1 MTDER
6 PTLSICLTCRDGREE
21 AYGARGGQRLAW
33 HFATKLDKHVPLPVQ
48 IRGGRC
54 MSQCKSPCVVAL
66 SAPDAFSYLFGDL
79 DPDNPTHVAA
89 LFDLAESYAASEEGF
104 VERTARPEA
113 LRAIILGCL
122 PPLNSRSVLVSEL
135 GLPQE

>member
-1 MTDER
+1 MAH
-6 PTLSICLTCRDGREE
+6 GV
-21 AYGARGGQRLAW
+21 RGGQRLAL
-33 HFATKLDKHVPLPVQ
+33 HVAAELVKHPASPMQ
-48 IRGGRC
+48 IRGVRC
-54 MSQCKSPCVVAL
+54 MSQCKRPCVAAL

-79 DPDNPTHVAA
+79 EPDNPTHVAA
-89 LFDLAESYAASEEGF
+89 LFDLAERYAASEEGF

-113 LRAIILGCL
+113 LRANILGRL

>member
-1 MTDER
+1 
-6 PTLSICLTCRDGREE
+6 
-21 AYGARGGQRLAW
+21 
-33 HFATKLDKHVPLPVQ
+33 
-48 IRGGRC
+48 
-54 MSQCKSPCVVAL
+54 MSQRKRPCMVAL

-79 DPDNPTHVAA
+79 NSDDPAHVMA
-89 LFDLAESYAASEEGF
+89 LFDLAERYAASEEGF

-113 LRAIILGCL
+113 LRANILGRL